1 MLSLKYFSV
10 IAITVLVAYSC
21 TSGNGTPPEKMYHI
35 SATNGKNILPNF
47 TLTDMGGN
55 TVNLQDFQGKVVF
68 VNLWASWCRPCRE
81 EMPSIQKLFDK
92 TKEKNVQFVML
103 ALDDDFSKSLGY
115 FNTSK
120 FTLPA
125 FYPTT
130 ALPELFNVQ
139 GIPATFI
146 FNTKGELVKRIDG
159 GDKYNTDE
167 YVKLLSQ

>member
-21 TSGNGTPPEKMYHI
+21 TSGNRTPPENMYHF
-35 SATNGKNILPNF
+35 SATNGKNILPNY

-103 ALDDDFSKSLGY
+103 ALDDDFSKSLEY

-125 FYPTT
+125 FYPAT

-146 FNTKGELVKRIDG
+146 FNTKGELVKRIEG